1 MANYTNRTCSQC
13 GIRKPQPEMYKKEIY
28 TETGNSKTGVSGA
41 TWVGFALGNKKSTRS
56 VGSWLFNSGQRT
68 YRRKK
73 TVWLCGSCG
82 GYGSSKRKSGGFW
95 RGFGKFILWMLFLS
109 LALDVLKGIIG

>member
-1 MANYTNRTCSQC
+1 MTYTNRTCSQC
-13 GIRKPQPEMYKKEIY
+13 GIRKPQPDMYSKEVY

-41 TWVGFALGNKKSTRS
+41 TWIGFVLGDKKSTKS
-56 VGSWLFNSGQRT
+56 VGSWFFNSGQRT

-73 TVWLCGSCG
+73 TVWVCGPCG
-82 GYGSSKRKSGGFW
+82 GYGISNRKRGGFW

-109 LALDVLKGIIG
+109 IVLDVYKAVM